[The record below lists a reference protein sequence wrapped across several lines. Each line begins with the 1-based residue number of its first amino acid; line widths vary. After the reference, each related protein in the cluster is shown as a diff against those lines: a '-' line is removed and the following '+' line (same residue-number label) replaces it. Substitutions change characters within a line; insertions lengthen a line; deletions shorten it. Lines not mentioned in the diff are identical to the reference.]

1 MEETGKGYELRIVL
15 LLALLWGI
23 VGFDRLV
30 ITYLFPIIGP
40 EFGLS
45 NTQLGAI
52 ASILALTWALSAWF
66 LGGLSDKWGRKKIL
80 VASTVFFSLMSWVTG
95 ITKNFTQMLI
105 VRGLLGIGEGG
116 VFSTSVATL
125 SAESSP
131 KRMGFN
137 MGLHQAFFPL
147 LGIAFGAL
155 ITGWLLNYFDWQV
168 VFFIA
173 GIPGLILAVALVF
186 LMREPPRV
194 APPAA
199 AVEAERKPDEPGMF
213 AALAYRNVQI
223 SSFISTLFMS
233 WLFVFSAFAVTYM
246 TEVRGLSLDAALNVI
261 SGWGFGGFIGMIAVP
276 TISDYLGR
284 KPTITISTILAG
296 ATVLGFLYVGDTNI
310 ASFFWLF
317 LSGIFGFGIAPIFLS
332 LSTTESVPA
341 NLAGSAVGT
350 PTAIGE
356 LFGAVLMP
364 VIAGGLSDKFGLIA
378 AMLIAALVPLI
389 GGLAGLLYHETAPRA
404 LARKGV
410 VAAV

>member
-1 MEETGKGYELRIVL
+1 MVDANKGYETRIVIM
-15 LLALLWGI
+15 LALLWGI

-45 NTQLGAI
+45 NTQLGSI

-66 LGGLSDKWGRKKIL
+66 LGGVSDKLGRKKIL
-80 VASTVFFSLMSWVTG
+80 LGSTIFFSVMSWVTG
-95 ITKNFTQMLI
+95 VAQNFVQMLL
-105 VRGLLGIGEGG
+105 VRGLLGVGEGG

-131 KRMGFN
+131 KRIGFN

-155 ITGWLLNYFDWQV
+155 ITGVMLEYFSWRV

-173 GIPGLILAVALVF
+173 GIPGIVMAIVLWLF
-186 LMREPPRV
+186 MREPARV

-199 AVEAERKPDEPGMF
+199 AVESADKPDQPSMF
-213 AALAYRNVQI
+213 AALSYRNVQV
-223 SSFISTLFMS
+223 SSFISILFMS
-233 WLFVFSAFAVTYM
+233 WLFVFSSFAVTFM
-246 TEVRGLSLDAALNVI
+246 TTERGIELGTALNVM

-276 TISDYLGR
+276 TISDFLGR

-296 ATVLGFLYVGDTNI
+296 ATVLGFIYLGESNT
-310 ASFFWLF
+310 AAFFWLF

-364 VIAGGLSDKFGLIA
+364 VIAGALADSFGLIA
-378 AMLIAALVPLI
+378 AMLIAGVVPLV
-389 GGLAGLLYHETAPRA
+389 GGAAGLLYHETAPRA
-404 LARKGV
+404 LARRGS
-410 VAAV
+410 AV